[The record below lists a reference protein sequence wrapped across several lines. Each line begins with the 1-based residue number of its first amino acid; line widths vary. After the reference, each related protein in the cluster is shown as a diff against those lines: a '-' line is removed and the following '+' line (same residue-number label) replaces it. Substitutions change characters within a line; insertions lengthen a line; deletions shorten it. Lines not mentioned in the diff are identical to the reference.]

1 MSNIYNAFGHLWR
14 FELSGREGVLPR
26 WILIPT
32 ISVYCQHI
40 VKEGFNIFYYNFD
53 FMWLRSVAT
62 LEAEQLEL
70 NK

>member
-40 VKEGFNIFYYNFD
+40 VKEWFNIFYYNLD

-62 LEAEQLEL
+62 LEVEQLEL

>member
-14 FELSGREGVLPR
+14 FELSGREGILPR

-40 VKEGFNIFYYNFD
+40 VKAGFNIFYYSLD

-62 LEAEQLEL
+62 LEVEQLEL